1 MVVEPAAPPQA
12 AVRTLSTGV
21 GGILSARARTVPP
34 LPGAAGAVLRLSGTL
49 SERGL
54 VKVSVVS
61 RPAMDVSPRAAR
73 LSDAA
78 RALVSDGAG
87 AVVSVAGTCADAAG
101 GAISNWETE
110 TESART
116 IPCQYENIGP

>member
-1 MVVEPAAPPQA
+1 MVVEPVEPPQA
-12 AVRTLSTGV
+12 AVRTLSTGAA
-21 GGILSARARTVPP
+21 GTLSERARTLPP
-34 LPGAAGAVLRLSGTL
+34 LAGADGSVRRLSGTL
-49 SERGL
+49 SERE
-54 VKVSVVS
+54 VVSVVS
-61 RPAMDVSPRAAR
+61 RVDRDAVSPAAAK

-87 AVVSVAGTCADAAG
+87 AVVSVAGICADAAG

-116 IPCQYENIGP
+116 MPCQYENIGA